1 MKREFKMDLLNAEEI
16 KGINGGVAVVM
27 AGVQSFETV
36 QSVDAA
42 AGCSKTG
49 DTIFEKCVKLVGD
62 VKIVLCA
69 TYEATCPA
77 TFTSSCG
84 LGDVNCSAN
93 FKLKCIS
100 KD

>member
-1 MKREFKMDLLNAEEI
+1 MDLLNAEEI
-16 KGINGGVAVVM
+16 KGISGGATAVMAV
-27 AGVQSFETV
+27 AGVQSFEV
-36 QSVDAA
+36 VSSVDA
-42 AGCSKTG
+42 AGCSKAG
-49 DTIFEKCVKLVGD
+49 DTVFEKCVKLVGD

-77 TFTSSCG
+77 SFTSTCG
-84 LGDVNCSAN
+84 LGDVTCSAN